1 MPTMTPPDQGLQDD
15 YLFLQLKEILLQ
27 EDRER
32 LQQISETL
40 DTPELLKE
48 KIAPILEERIE
59 VLKEHFP
66 NQYRQIVEEVI
77 DFKLK
82 TSRDEVLDLIYP
94 VMGKMVQKY
103 IRFQIQQLR
112 DNLEEQIQKRLT
124 SGIIGRLRYLLFG
137 FGKKDAEQIVSRLD
151 GPEIME
157 VYVIEQY
164 SGILLGSA
172 SKSRAVD
179 LDLIAGMLT
188 AIKSFVEDAF
198 QQELQEL
205 ELIQYDHYT
214 ILIQNFYKFYVA
226 TAVSGSISHQDEYQ
240 MRSAISNLVES
251 QLYQIVKHPDDST
264 NRRIKEILEKNLIER
279 EFEELPKHQT
289 D

>member
-1 MPTMTPPDQGLQDD
+1 MPSMKIPDPGLEDD

-32 LQQISETL
+32 LQQISKTL

-48 KIAPILEERIE
+48 KIGPILEERIE

-66 NQYRQIVEEVI
+66 NQYRQIVEEVV

-82 TSRDEVLDLIYP
+82 TSQEEVLDLIYP
-94 VMGKMVQKY
+94 VMGKMIQKY
-103 IRFQIQQLR
+103 IRLQIQQLR
-112 DNLEEQIQKRLT
+112 DNLERQIQQTLRK
-124 SGIIGRLRYLLFG
+124 GVIGRVRYLLFG

-151 GPEIME
+151 GPEIIE
-157 VYVIEQY
+157 VYVIEQH

-205 ELIQYDHYT
+205 EMIQYDHYT
-214 ILIQNFYKFYVA
+214 ILIQNFYKFYIA
-226 TAVSGSISHQDEYQ
+226 TAVSGSISHQDEYKL
-240 MRSAISNLVES
+240 RSAISTLVEA
-251 QLYQIVKHPDDST
+251 QLYQIIKHPDDST
-264 NRRIKEILEKNLIER
+264 NRRLKEILKKNLIER
-279 EFEELPKHQT
+279 GFEELPKHQT

>member
-1 MPTMTPPDQGLQDD
+1 MPTMTTPDQGLQDD

-32 LQQISETL
+32 LQHISETL

-48 KIAPILEERIE
+48 KIGPILEERIE

-77 DFKLK
+77 DFKLR
-82 TSRDEVLDLIYP
+82 TSRDEVLELIYP
-94 VMGKMVQKY
+94 VMGKMIQKY
-103 IRFQIQQLR
+103 VRLQIQQLR
-112 DNLEEQIQKRLT
+112 DNLERQIQKRLT
-124 SGIIGRLRYLLFG
+124 TGIIGRMRYLLFG

-172 SKSRAVD
+172 SKKRTVD

-198 QQELQEL
+198 KQELQEL

-214 ILIQNFYKFYVA
+214 IIIQNFYKFYIA
-226 TAVSGSISHQDEYQ
+226 TAVSGSISHQDEHQ
-240 MRSAISNLVES
+240 LREVISILVEE
-251 QLYQIVKHPDDST
+251 QLYRMIKHPDDSR
-264 NRRIKEILEKNLIER
+264 NRKIKEILYKNLIEQR
-279 EFEELPKHQT
+279 FEELPKHQT